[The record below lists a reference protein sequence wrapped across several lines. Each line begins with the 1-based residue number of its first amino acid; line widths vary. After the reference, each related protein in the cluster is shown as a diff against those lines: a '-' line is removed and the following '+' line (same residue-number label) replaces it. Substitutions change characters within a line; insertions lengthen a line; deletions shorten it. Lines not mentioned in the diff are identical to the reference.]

1 MEQNPKKNQEFVDA
15 NQSNTGKLDVTQDV
29 VIKGVDFNDIIT
41 EIKDEYKDPKETKR
55 YIMMIKRILDK
66 AIESCVSELSREEIL
81 KQYLEEYSSDIQYR
95 SNICDLFSD
104 IIQYRGYRDILRSYK
119 SNRNEFNKAIRE
131 ARLLEEKDK
140 NSELHLNIDAYKN
153 MVGTLRNLLRGNP
166 KAVEST
172 IIPYVQKLKNIKE
185 EALKDALIKIIQKRV
200 SFLNGYGMLEP
211 LIEEANKE
219 LDELELE
226 RLKYRLRNPLTQR
239 DTIPQPDGRILP
251 IFDEN
256 GKRIKYDENYMTISE
271 DSEDIGVLD
280 AYSREA
286 LQKYSPEYL
295 MMQLAFVQSKY
306 WEERIEMSKA
316 MATIDSLE
324 LWGTIID
331 GDESDIQN
339 LDDDTV
345 DSALI
350 KDLFLNIIQR
360 NGIEVT
366 PKIARQYKAF
376 IKQKGL
382 DKKGNG
388 IKTDI
393 LKMKMESDDLSSTIS
408 DITILQ
414 CLILQQLKEKNPEV
428 ARWGIVKPK
437 NGEATTFSSEK
448 QGVFNDKEEAS
459 DVVVI
464 AIDHKESRGELV
476 LAYSEDLLKHFF
488 KVDKLNFP
496 EYKTE
501 IGDKYSSIMAKLYIP
516 VTECYKRII
525 KEEYKANPYSPVV
538 AALNGKSVKK
548 APGQPNG
555 GQPGGEAR

>member
-1 MEQNPKKNQEFVDA
+1 
-15 NQSNTGKLDVTQDV
+15 
-29 VIKGVDFNDIIT
+29 
-41 EIKDEYKDPKETKR
+41 
-55 YIMMIKRILDK
+55 MMIKRILDK
-66 AIESCVSELSREEIL
+66 AFESCGSELSKEEIL

-95 SNICDLFSD
+95 SNVTDLFSD

-119 SNRNEFNKAIRE
+119 SNRNEFNKAMRE

-140 NSELHLNIDAYKN
+140 NSQIHLNIDAYKN

-185 EALKDALIKIIQKRV
+185 EALKEALIKIIQKRV

-219 LDELELE
+219 LGELGLE
-226 RLKYRLRNPLTQR
+226 RLKYRLRNPLTQM

-256 GKRIKYDENYMTISE
+256 GKRIQYDGNYMAISE

-280 AYSREA
+280 AYSRES

-339 LDDDTV
+339 LDETTV

-350 KDLFLNIIQR
+350 KDLFLSKIQR
-360 NGIEVT
+360 HGIEVT
-366 PKIARQYKAF
+366 PKMARQYKSF

-393 LKMKMESDDLSSTIS
+393 LKTKLEIDDLTTSVG

-428 ARWGIVKPK
+428 SRWGIVKPK
-437 NGEATTFSSEK
+437 NGESTTFSSEK
-448 QGVFNDKEEAS
+448 QGVFNDKEETS
-459 DVVVI
+459 DVIVI

-496 EYKTE
+496 EYKVV
-501 IGDKYSSIMAKLYIP
+501 IPDKYSSVMAKLYPP

-525 KEEYKANPYSPVV
+525 KEEYKANPYSPIL
-538 AALNGKSVKK
+538 AFLNGKSPKK
-548 APGQPNG
+548 LPGQPNG